1 MNISMILKWTVLVWL
16 NAAVS
21 FFLVVSDNHLVSEI
35 AGMTFAVF
43 TFVGIY
49 ACIDQYL
56 LNQQKTELRTQLL
69 WGVALKALTQF
80 APMIEIATGSVSLQ
94 IVTNTITMQIPF
106 VSHFVATMI
115 DGVLLSLFVLLLMM
129 LVRLVR
135 AIFNK
140 DSWR

>member
-1 MNISMILKWTVLVWL
+1 MILKWTVLVWL

>member
-1 MNISMILKWTVLVWL
+1 MILKWTVLVWL

-21 FFLVVSDNHLVSEI
+21 FFLVVSGDHLTSEI

-43 TFVGIY
+43 TFVGIFV
-49 ACIDQYL
+49 CIDQYL
-56 LNQQKTELRTQLL
+56 LNQPRTELRTQLL
-69 WGVALKALTQF
+69 WGVALKTLTQF
-80 APMIEIATGSVSLQ
+80 VPMIEIATGSLSLQ

-106 VSHFVATMI
+106 ISHYVATMI

-135 AIFNK
+135 AIFK
-140 DSWR
+140 KYSWR

>member
-1 MNISMILKWTVLVWL
+1 MILKWTVLVWL

-56 LNQQKTELRTQLL
+56 LNQQRTELRTQLL
-69 WGVALKALTQF
+69 WGVVLKALTQF

-106 VSHFVATMI
+106 VSHYVATMI
-115 DGVLLSLFVLLLMM
+115 DGILLSVFVLFIMM
-129 LVRLVR
+129 LVRLIQT
-135 AIFNK
+135 IFSK
-140 DSWR
+140 DAWR